1 MRVVMLSVLDW
12 SDPGGVRAVKTPY
25 PADLVEEFIDFVR
38 QNRQWPNA
46 PEVLANKA
54 RRFLTA
60 LNHVGPLAQAPSGV
74 PVGVTLPVEPV
85 RKSVPCPHCDR
96 TFTQAMH
103 LARHL
108 KAKHPEPVEA

>member
-1 MRVVMLSVLDW
+1 MRVVMLSVLNWD
-12 SDPGGVRAVKTPY
+12 DPSGVRAVKTPF

-38 QNRQWPNA
+38 MNRQWPNA

-54 RRFLTA
+54 RRFLTT
-60 LNHVGPLAQAPSGV
+60 LNHVGPLAQEPSGIPAV
-74 PVGVTLPVEPV
+74 VQLPVEEVP
-85 RKSVPCPHCDR
+85 KTVPCPQCDR
-96 TFTQAMH
+96 TFRQAMH